1 MNPYF
6 ELHKEFRA
14 GGARVLLSSG
24 QACVLFGIAAFSKD
38 GDWIIEES
46 GKSCSAALRV
56 LASKQAR
63 YRLGMPL
70 DIRWLR
76 RGWTSHFEYF
86 LDSGFRMRVDFV
98 SRPPRV
104 PDIGRLWDLASMVR
118 NIEVVDVDDLVR
130 LKKTRRIRDYSVIGA
145 LAESLGL
152 QMGNA
157 EIALGHLQDYE
168 HLKKAVARW
177 PREAS
182 ESQRAAVK
190 LLHSG
195 APRRD
200 VVIALALEQDEHI
213 REDERR
219 VERLM
224 KTSLPLRK
232 SFSALSDRWRREE
245 TALLAQH
252 RDLVEAALPFV
263 DQTDDA

>member
-6 ELHKEFRA
+6 DLHKAFRSA
-14 GGARVLLSSG
+14 GANVLMSSG

-46 GKSCSAALRV
+46 EESCSAALRV

-70 DIRWLR
+70 DIRWLK

-104 PDIGRLWDLASMVR
+104 PRIGRLWDVSSMIR
-118 NIEVVDVDDLVR
+118 NIEVVDVEDLVR
-130 LKKTRRIRDYSVIGA
+130 LKQTRRVRDYSIIGA

-152 QMGNA
+152 RMGNVD
-157 EIALGHLQDYE
+157 IALRYLQDYE
-168 HLKKAVARW
+168 HLKTAVARW
-177 PREAS
+177 PLEAARSEREAV
-182 ESQRAAVK
+182 R

-200 VVIALALEQDEHI
+200 VVIALALEQDDHI

-219 VERLM
+219 VEKLM
-224 KTSLPLRK
+224 KRSLPLRK
-232 SFSALSDRWRREE
+232 AFSSLSHTWHREGRD
-245 TALLAQH
+245 LLRQH
-252 RDLVEAALPFV
+252 RDLVEAALPV
-263 DQTDDA
+263 LGDSGNA